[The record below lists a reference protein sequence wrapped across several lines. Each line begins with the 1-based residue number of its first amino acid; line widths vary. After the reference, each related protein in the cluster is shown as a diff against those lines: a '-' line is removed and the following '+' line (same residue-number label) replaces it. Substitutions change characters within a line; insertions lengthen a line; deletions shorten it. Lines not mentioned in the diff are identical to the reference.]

1 MRLRN
6 RDRFLLDTPYDCQ
19 TVLGTLRACTVTRQA
34 GGGRGEVCF
43 DGDIPFG
50 GTEFALRPLCWGR
63 NSWLPVL
70 LCGIAPA
77 ETGSVVS
84 VDARCPRLTRV
95 FMAVWYGFLALFTP
109 ATLLEG
115 LLNGFSLGMLAVPAM
130 WAWGFGLSHLGFWR
144 PMARAKRDLC
154 RVLRGTARE
163 TLKATQ

>member
-6 RDRFLLDTPYDCQ
+6 RDHFLLDTPYDCQ

-50 GTEFALRPLCWGR
+50 GSEFELRPLCTGR
-63 NSWLPVL
+63 NSWIPVL
-70 LCGIAPA
+70 RCAIAPA
-77 ETGSVVS
+77 EMGSVLT
-84 VDARCPRLTRV
+84 VDARCLRFTRV

-115 LLNGFSLGMLAVPAM
+115 LVNGFSWPMLAVPAM
-130 WAWGFGLSHLGFWR
+130 WAWGFGLSHVCFWR
-144 PMARAKRDLC
+144 PIDRARRDLC
-154 RVLRGTARE
+154 RVLNGEIRE
-163 TLKATQ
+163 AQKDT